1 MFLNRDIVNWR
12 KKHIGLTQARLL
24 LMCRLLTIFVG
35 PATLGVHAVVLG
47 TFYVC
52 HQLLKLKENCVY
64 KYCAQ
69 SIYFQYSTWGCA
81 REGVTIVCGL
91 ND

>member
-1 MFLNRDIVNWR
+1 M
-12 KKHIGLTQARLL
+12 L
-24 LMCRLLTIFVG
+24 LMCCLLTIFVG
-35 PATLGVHAVVLG
+35 SATLGVHAVVVG
-47 TFYVC
+47 TFDVMPSTVE
-52 HQLLKLKENCVY
+52 LKENCVY
-64 KYCAQ
+64 KYCAH